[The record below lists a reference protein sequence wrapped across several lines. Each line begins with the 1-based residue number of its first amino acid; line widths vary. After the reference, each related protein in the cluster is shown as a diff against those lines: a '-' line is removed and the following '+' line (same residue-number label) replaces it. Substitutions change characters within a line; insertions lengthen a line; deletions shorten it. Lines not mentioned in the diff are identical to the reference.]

1 MHNSFKKSIV
11 AGALAL
17 TILAGSPVAH
27 GQSSSAT
34 DLQAQIAQLLAQINQ
49 LQSQLNGGA
58 SSFGQYTW
66 TRSLSVGSTGSDVLK
81 LQQFLNQSA
90 DTRVAQSG
98 IGSLGFETS
107 YFGPATAAAVS
118 KFQVKYRSEILT
130 PNGLVNPTGFFG
142 PTSIAKANA
151 LTRTTL
157 PSPNPTTPTNPTTP
171 NEEVGTILQ
180 GEGVLTQF
188 EIEEASPSE
197 VKEASSDIAVAE
209 LLFEASDGDIEI
221 SRLDLALVADVSND
235 ERDPWDTFES
245 ISLWVDGDKIAEQRI
260 DERSKYLNR
269 NLGTIRFS
277 NLDLVL
283 EEDEE
288 LEMTVAVSVKNN
300 IKGAGTAADWNVSV
314 ERLRYFDGDG
324 VANDD
329 STTGDLKDS
338 VSFEIV
344 ERGDGEELKFS
355 LGNNNPE
362 TKNIIVDESK
372 RTNNV
377 TILEYTLEAIDA
389 DIELDTLYVNVET
402 GSAAL
407 SDVVHDIKLQI
418 GGKTYRKDTILTT
431 GLYSATS
438 TRVAFDIDGG
448 ITIDMD
454 DKETVKVIVD
464 LKPRTAYTNGETIIA
479 RVTSVERDTT
489 KAEGN
494 DDIKVFSG
502 TVIGKQHS
510 LLSEGIAVPVDDVR
524 FKTTTLG
531 QNDTTGVFTI
541 EFEVTA
547 VEGDYFITENASTTM
562 STSTGGVTFAVDT
575 AAGEPTSISGSLTST
590 AREDSSGVFTIREGQ
605 TETFTLS
612 VMVDASVAGSH
623 RVALQGIYFSAETD
637 GVTNGEQYE
646 TLPVNKFRTG
656 YSFINN

>member
-355 LGNNNPE
+355 LGNNNPD

-562 STSTGGVTFAVDT
+562 STSTGGVAFAVDT

>member
-355 LGNNNPE
+355 LGNNNPD